1 MFVYVNFYVLLTGT
15 MALKSQTHFWEV
27 PIYKR
32 ALTFV
37 FMMRYFL
44 GHESQR
50 QWHRFSVRDLKFNT
64 RCFKR
69 WVDHEFDILKE
80 SKELNSLPEDYENPL
95 VKAKSK
101 RSNMSSDHL
110 SSESPVKRRFIVKD
124 DSTDEEE

>member
-1 MFVYVNFYVLLTGT
+1 

-50 QWHRFSVRDLKFNT
+50 QWHRFSVKDYKFNT

-69 WVDHEFDILKE
+69 WVEHECEIFKQ
-80 SKELNSLPEDYENPL
+80 SKALNNLPEDYENPL
-95 VKAKSK
+95 FKSQSK
-101 RSNMSSDHL
+101 RSAMSSDHL

-124 DSTDEEE
+124 ESTSEED

>member
-1 MFVYVNFYVLLTGT
+1 
-15 MALKSQTHFWEV
+15 MALKSQRHFWEI

-50 QWHRFSVRDLKFNT
+50 QWHRFSVKDYKFNT

-69 WVDHEFDILKE
+69 WVLYECEIFKQ
-80 SKELNSLPEDYENPL
+80 SNALNKLPEDYENPL
-95 VKAKSK
+95 LQSSAK
-101 RSNMSSDHL
+101 RSAMSSDHL

-124 DSTDEEE
+124 ETTSDED